1 MNKKQKVMLVRIVIT
16 SILMVTLYFL
26 PLEEIFPDEDI
37 RRMAEAGLYFV
48 PYLVIGYDILRKAVL
63 CISHG
68 DAFDENFLMAI
79 ATSGAMV
86 IGEYEEG
93 AAVMLFYQIGELF
106 QSYAVG
112 RSRRNITELM
122 DIRPDYANIET
133 DGEVRQVDPDEVE
146 VGSLILVQPGERI
159 PLDGVIESGN
169 TNIDTRA
176 LTGESVPR
184 EAGEGDEVLSGCIN
198 MSGVIRVRTTKEADE
213 STAAKII
220 DMVEN
225 AGAKK
230 SRREKFITRFAR
242 VYTPIVCVLAV
253 LLAVGVPVVRSF
265 FIGIDPEWSIWIERA
280 LIMLVIS
287 CPCALVISI
296 PLSFFGGIGGASANG
311 ILVKGSNYLEAL
323 AETKCVVFDKTGTL
337 SKGVFEVTK
346 VEPQGMSS
354 EELIRYAAYAESFS
368 KHPISLSLKKA
379 YGKDIDK
386 REVVDY
392 EEISGHGVMAVVD
405 GRKVAAGHKR
415 LMAKLNIN
423 VENPDVPGTVI
434 HVAVDEVYAGFIVIS
449 DVVKECSAA
458 AIKGL
463 RQEGVTKTVMLTG
476 DTENTARAVAKELG
490 LDMYR
495 AELLPGNKVEE
506 VEKLLAE
513 KKGKEQLAFV
523 GDGIN
528 DAPVLTRADV
538 GIAMGALGSDAAIE
552 AADIVIMD
560 DDPARIPFAI
570 QIARKTLAIVN
581 QNIWLAIGVKVLCII
596 LGAVGY
602 ANMWFAIFADVG
614 VMVIAIL
621 NAIRALQVDK
631 SGLLCAHGN

>member
-1 MNKKQKVMLVRIVIT
+1 
-16 SILMVTLYFL
+16 MVTLHFL
-26 PLEEIFPDEDI
+26 PLGGIFSDEDI
-37 RRMAEAGLYFV
+37 RRMAEAGLYFA

-405 GRKVAAGHKR
+405 GSKVAAGHKR